1 MGKTDMMQTTR
12 RAAASVAMMAI
23 MASAVLPSAQAQES
37 ISEHVNTGKV
47 VEFTTG
53 INPDNYPCA
62 RDAIVKL
69 YHKRSNLSDLS
80 SYHPKRIFTWI
91 ADTSIYYTYRFIDFL
106 KGLMN
111 PDALVNGI
119 RKVQSMAR
127 GGNPL
132 AGMDSKIEGWA
143 RDLSPRSQFVLQ
155 RKVHGI
161 IHNTTNEDGSC
172 KQ

>member
-1 MGKTDMMQTTR
+1 MGKRDWMHSTR
-12 RAAASVAMMAI
+12 RTAATVVMMAMMAGT
-23 MASAVLPSAQAQES
+23 ALPAAQAQS
-37 ISEHVNTGKV
+37 TMSEHVNTGKV

-127 GGNPL
+127 GDNPL

-155 RKVHGI
+155 KKVHGI